1 MIKMTAQE
9 RGITF
14 RYWVIAILLTL
25 LDAFKLLKDNF
36 SPLDIILLAIPWII
50 AIVLSFYPKFRQ
62 LIIEHESA
70 ANSIGIMYFLDF
82 TCKSLSVSKRDS

>member
-70 ANSIGIMYFLDF
+70 ANSIGIMYLLVFL
-82 TCKSLSVSKRDS
+82 LW